1 MSPKAT
7 MQTPKLDKT
16 QKINLWIVGGIGLA
30 FFILMFFPN
39 NTGAKDPHMLFMF
52 SNDENMT
59 YPIVVRMLSFSRD
72 LHQTWGQLIIYGD
85 YHYGYPFYFL
95 SALVVLPVRLIF
107 GANFTDHIQLNMLLL
122 RQFISV
128 LPMIL
133 AAGVMV
139 YVLTRFHSTWQS
151 IGLFVLLI
159 TVPGIFRN
167 DLSWWH
173 PDALAVLAVVLTI
186 FFLDRD
192 HLRFG
197 RNFYLAAF
205 TCGLASAIKLF
216 GFFFFLTIIGYLAA
230 GLITKKITIKRSLA
244 ASSLFLVVMCATIVL
259 SNPFLFYSG
268 PRQRMVEIQT
278 SKSVELNSGY
288 QHDDPVYY
296 QKGPQWWV
304 FTLSNWYGQPW
315 FLGLL
320 GVSLLIGCFWG
331 VYQFQN
337 RLILSWILPYSIYIL
352 YFVAPKPDHFWLP
365 VMVPLFASSITLP
378 AGLLGDYKK
387 RSLKLLS
394 PVGILLAVVVA
405 ALLVILLIQL
415 VQNVIGDYPLYV
427 STVIREI
434 TAGY

>member
-1 MSPKAT
+1 
-7 MQTPKLDKT
+7 
-16 QKINLWIVGGIGLA
+16 
-30 FFILMFFPN
+30 
-39 NTGAKDPHMLFMF
+39 
-52 SNDENMT
+52 
-59 YPIVVRMLSFSRD
+59 
-72 LHQTWGQLIIYGD
+72 
-85 YHYGYPFYFL
+85 
-95 SALVVLPVRLIF
+95 
-107 GANFTDHIQLNMLLL
+107 MLLL

-133 AAGVMV
+133 AAGFMV
-139 YVLTRFHSTWQS
+139 YLLTRFRSTWQS
-151 IGLFVLLI
+151 VGLFVLLI

-205 TCGLASAIKLF
+205 TCGLATAIKLF

-230 GLITKKITIKRSLA
+230 GLILKKVTLQRSLA
-244 ASSLFLVVMCATIVL
+244 ASGIFLLVMCGTILL

-268 PRQRMVEIQT
+268 PRQRMIEIQT
-278 SKSVELNSGY
+278 SKSVELNAGY
-288 QHDDPVYY
+288 THDAPVYY

-315 FLGLL
+315 FLGFLTL
-320 GVSLLIGCFWG
+320 SLVIGCFWG
-331 VYQFQN
+331 ASQFQN
-337 RLILSWILPYSIYIL
+337 RLIFSWVLPYSIYVL
-352 YFVAPKPDHFWLP
+352 YFVAPKPDQYWLP
-365 VMVPLFASSITLP
+365 AMIPLFASSLTLP
-378 AGLLGDYKK
+378 AGLLEECKK

-394 PVGILLAVVVA
+394 PLGILLTVISA

-415 VQNVIGDYPLYV
+415 VQNAMGDYPLYF
-427 STVIREI
+427 STLMREI

>member
-1 MSPKAT
+1 
-7 MQTPKLDKT
+7 MQKQKLDKN
-16 QKINLWIVGGIGLA
+16 QKINLWIVGGIGLV
-30 FFILMFFPN
+30 FFILLFFPN

-95 SALVVLPVRLIF
+95 SALVVLPVRLIY
-107 GANFTDHIQLNMLLL
+107 GANFTSHIQLNMLLL

-128 LPMIL
+128 LPMLL
-133 AAGVMV
+133 AAGFMV
-139 YVLTRFHSTWQS
+139 YIVTRLRSTWQS
-151 IGLFVLLI
+151 AGLFVLLI

-205 TCGLASAIKLF
+205 TCGLATAIKLF
-216 GFFFFLTIIGYLAA
+216 GLFFFLTIIGYLAA
-230 GLITKKITIKRSLA
+230 GLILNKLTIQRSMA
-244 ASSLFLVVMCATIVL
+244 VSSLFLLVMCGTIVL

-268 PRQRMVEIQT
+268 PRQRMIEIQT
-278 SKSVELNSGY
+278 SKSVELNAGY
-288 QHDDPVYY
+288 SHDDPVYY

-320 GVSLLIGCFWG
+320 GLSLLAGCFWG
-331 VYQFQN
+331 ASQFQN
-337 RLILSWILPYSIYIL
+337 RLIFSWVLPYSIYVL
-352 YFVAPKPDHFWLP
+352 YFVAPKPDQYWLP
-365 VMVPLFASSITLP
+365 AMIPLFASSLTLP
-378 AGLLGDYKK
+378 VGLLAEYKK

-394 PVGILLAVVVA
+394 PLGILLAVVSA
-405 ALLVILLIQL
+405 ALLIILVIQL
-415 VQNVIGDYPLYV
+415 VQNALGDYPLYV
-427 STVIREI
+427 STLVREI